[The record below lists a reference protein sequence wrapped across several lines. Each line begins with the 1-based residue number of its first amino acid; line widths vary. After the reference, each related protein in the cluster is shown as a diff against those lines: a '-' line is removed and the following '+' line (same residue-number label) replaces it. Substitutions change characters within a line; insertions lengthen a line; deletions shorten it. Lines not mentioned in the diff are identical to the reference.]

1 MRKKLFILSLVVLL
15 PIIGSC
21 GQSNNNESENNND
34 NGLTVEENNKSNME
48 YVIPYLKQSFTLTG
62 KFNNGTQDFNL
73 TYIYQT
79 TPYQSRYKHFEY
91 LDENGNPNGQQS
103 IEVYYEDE
111 NGKAKAYIAEP
122 DNTTKSTSVYS
133 QSTSEEVVYKNLFF
147 NPFAAVNKDDFLYD
161 DDKVF
166 LDSSIY
172 RTFVDSIYGI
182 SNDLPKD
189 VYAYFTFNGRN
200 IDKFIFEFTLGDK
213 AISYDLTF
221 SKVSNSRIEDTSRKH
236 YAIHDKLDSA
246 FENLGKHFNKE
257 EPDTFLLEVKQDLGS
272 QGASVSSN
280 TYFLGDSIYVEMLS
294 PAGWSISPYEDDF
307 WLIPNS
313 LTGLIDTYS
322 YDVIENK
329 FKLSSPTSTYYT
341 DYLPKIAFGEV
352 ASEVFDY
359 VGDNQFLACRDVL
372 ASIGNKFVDPSLVN
386 LDRVGDE
393 YRIKINDNNE
403 IDAIYFSYNKL
414 IPISGS
420 IKYLNFNNVELPKE
434 FMDLKP
440 SI

>member
-1 MRKKLFILSLVVLL
+1 M
-15 PIIGSC
+15 
-21 GQSNNNESENNND
+21 
-34 NGLTVEENNKSNME
+34 
-48 YVIPYLKQSFTLTG
+48 
-62 KFNNGTQDFNL
+62 
-73 TYIYQT
+73 
-79 TPYQSRYKHFEY
+79 
-91 LDENGNPNGQQS
+91 
-103 IEVYYEDE
+103 
-111 NGKAKAYIAEP
+111 
-122 DNTTKSTSVYS
+122 
-133 QSTSEEVVYKNLFF
+133 
-147 NPFAAVNKDDFLYD
+147 
-161 DDKVF
+161 F

-236 YAIHDKLDSA
+236 YSIHDKLDSA

-294 PAGWSISPYEDDF
+294 PAGWSVSPYEDDF

-393 YRIKINDNNE
+393 YRIKINDKNE